1 MGGNAVMK
9 DNLLLILK
17 VVFFLFCM
25 VLIIGGQRVVGKVP
39 LLLQLLGLAG
49 LLFLLWN
56 YNRKYV

>member
-1 MGGNAVMK
+1 MK

-17 VVFFLFCM
+17 VVFFLVCM

-56 YNRKYV
+56 YNRKFV